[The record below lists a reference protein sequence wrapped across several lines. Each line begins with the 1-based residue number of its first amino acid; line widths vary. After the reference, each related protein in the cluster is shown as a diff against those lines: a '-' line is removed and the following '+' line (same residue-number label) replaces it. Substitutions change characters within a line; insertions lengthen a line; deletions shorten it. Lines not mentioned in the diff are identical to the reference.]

1 MCLGLLS
8 VHGVGLRGDDY
19 FVGIGGNVDHQASCF
34 LFINKQNRN
43 SLHRCR
49 YYVDYVI
56 FVIHLNAFSV
66 LKYCRVHMI
75 YDYICNQCL
84 SPLKL

>member
-8 VHGVGLRGDDY
+8 VGLRGDDY
-19 FVGIGGNVDHQASCF
+19 FVGIGGNVDHQSLCF

-43 SLHRCR
+43 NLHICR
-49 YYVDYVI
+49 YQADYAI
-56 FVIHLNAFSV
+56 FVIHLNAFSA

-75 YDYICNQCL
+75 YNYLCNQCL